1 MARTDLFHGH
11 IGGIDTL
18 ARSLLVAASLIED
31 GELERL
37 RQERYAGWEDK
48 LGRQILAGDVPLEVL
63 ATSVF
68 AGDIDPRPVSG
79 AQERLE
85 NLDQPARLGR
95 RPDRARRVGR
105 RSLTVGLV
113 LGIDAS
119 TTATK
124 AILADE
130 TGAVRGVGVAEY
142 GFESPHP
149 LWSEQDPAL
158 WWNGAVEAIGAV
170 LRDTGTRGEDVVA
183 VGLTG
188 QMHGLVLLDDGDRV
202 LRPAILWND
211 QRTAAE
217 CDLIR
222 ATVGPERLVAI
233 TGNDAVTG
241 LTAPKL
247 VWVRDH
253 EPDVWQRVA
262 HVLLPKDY
270 VRLRLTGEYA
280 LDKAD
285 GAGTLLFDLAARDW
299 SAEVVGALGID
310 PAWLP
315 PTHEGPEVT
324 GTVSASAAAATGL
337 RAGTPVVA
345 GGGDQSANA
354 VGVGVV
360 SPGSMALSLGTS
372 GVVFA
377 ATDQPFHD
385 PRGRVHAFCHAVPGR
400 WHMMSVMLSA
410 AGSLR
415 WFRDTLAPGVEFG
428 DLVAEAAE
436 VPPGSDGLLFLPY
449 LSGERSPHPDPLA
462 RGAFVGLTLGH
473 DRRHMTRA
481 VLEGVAFGLRD
492 GLDLMTAAGMPA
504 PSQIRASGG
513 GTASALWRQILAD
526 VLGAEIATVD
536 TTEGAAYGAALLAAV
551 GAGWF
556 PTVDAAVTAVVHAQS
571 RRHAWTRPRPHRPRH
586 TRPIA
591 SCIRRW
597 PRRSTASAAEAR
609 AQRSALRRGC
619 PRRRA
624 R

>member
-1 MARTDLFHGH
+1 VRH
-11 IGGIDTL
+11 
-18 ARSLLVAASLIED
+18 
-31 GELERL
+31 
-37 RQERYAGWEDK
+37 
-48 LGRQILAGDVPLEVL
+48 
-63 ATSVF
+63 
-68 AGDIDPRPVSG
+68 
-79 AQERLE
+79 
-85 NLDQPARLGR
+85 
-95 RPDRARRVGR
+95 
-105 RSLTVGLV
+105 V
-113 LGIDAS
+113 LGIDVS

-124 AILADE
+124 AILTDE
-130 TGAVRGVGVAEY
+130 TGAVQGVGVAEY

-149 LWSEQDPAL
+149 LWSEQDPDL
-158 WWNGAVEAIGAV
+158 WWDAAVKAIGAV
-170 LRDTGTRGEDVVA
+170 LRDTRTRAEDVA
-183 VGLTG
+183 AIGLTG
-188 QMHGLVLLDDGDRV
+188 QMHGLVLLDRSDQV

-222 ATVGPERLVAI
+222 AAVGPERLVSI

-253 EPDVWQRVA
+253 EPDVWRQVA

-299 SAEVVGALGID
+299 SAEVVAALGID
-310 PAWLP
+310 HAWLP
-315 PTHEGPEVT
+315 RTHEGPDVT
-324 GTVSASAAAATGL
+324 GTVSTAAAAATGL

-345 GGGDQSANA
+345 GGGDQAANA

-360 SPGSMALSLGTS
+360 APGTMALSLGTS

-415 WFRDTLAPGVEFG
+415 WFRDTLAPGVDFS

-449 LSGERSPHPDPLA
+449 LSGERSPHADPLA

-504 PSQIRASGG
+504 PTQIRASGG
-513 GTASALWRQILAD
+513 GTASVLWRQILAD
-526 VLGAEIATVD
+526 VLDAEIATVE
-536 TTEGAAYGAALLAAV
+536 TTEGAAYGAGLLAAV
-551 GAGWF
+551 GAGWWG
-556 PTVDAAVTAVVHAQS
+556 TVDAATESVVRVTPVASPGQHAALYAE
-571 RRHAWTRPRPHRPRH
+571 RHAIYQELYPALHETFPR
-586 TRPIA
+586 
-591 SCIRRW
+591 
-597 PRRSTASAAEAR
+597 
-609 AQRSALRRGC
+609 L
-619 PRRRA
+619 
-624 R
+624 